1 MIKNIKRSYSQRIQH
16 KRGNINNKL
25 KNNNKINFLKFNLKD
40 IDINLK
46 NKEELEDEKEQ
57 NNKNYKFGESK
68 ESKERKNEQLGYIKK
83 ISQMGNI
90 FPKNINQNNISLSSH
105 KIIKKNYYHKK

>member
-25 KNNNKINFLKFNLKD
+25 KNNNKINLLKFKLKD

-57 NNKNYKFGESK
+57 NNENYKFEENKEIKEIKESKESK

-83 ISQMGNI
+83 YL
-90 FPKNINQNNISLSSH
+90 KW
-105 KIIKKNYYHKK
+105 KIYFQKILI